1 MMADGAEREW
11 VIYLIGPAG
20 TIEVTVKSDSGPEL
34 GSGEVRL
41 GECRF
46 PRETFAGA
54 FPREKIVHKAVHIA
68 SRG

>member
-1 MMADGAEREW
+1 MDNGAEREW
-11 VIYLIGPAG
+11 LVYLIGPAG
-20 TIEVTVKSDSGPEL
+20 TIEVTVKSESGPEL

-41 GECRF
+41 GESRF

-54 FPREKIVHKAVHIA
+54 FPRDKVTYKAVHIA